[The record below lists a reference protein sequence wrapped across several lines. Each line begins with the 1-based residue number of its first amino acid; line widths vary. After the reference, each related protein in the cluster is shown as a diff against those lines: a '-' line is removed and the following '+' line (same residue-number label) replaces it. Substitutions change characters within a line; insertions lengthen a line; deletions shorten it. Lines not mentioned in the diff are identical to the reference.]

1 MTSGKHMTAS
11 TVPTSS
17 NAGPQKNEAFPQLTA
32 AQLQRLE
39 PHGHR
44 RKLAQGEV
52 VGEPGQPV
60 TKIFVVVSGQ
70 VDAFAQNT
78 VQASKDLAIS
88 FTAGMFT
95 GERSI
100 LAGGRFLGRIAA
112 AVPSE
117 VLEIDRD
124 ELLQVM
130 ATDTELSDIFLRAF
144 ILRRL
149 QLIDR
154 QQGDV
159 VILGSNYC
167 SGLLHILEFLTRNGH
182 PYKMVDLDTDAAS
195 QELLDRFHLTPADI
209 PVVICRGSL
218 VLKNPTVEKLAD
230 CLGLNPT
237 LDRTQIWD
245 VVIVGAGPAGLGAA
259 VYAASE
265 GLNVVVVEAN
275 APGGQAGTSSKIEN
289 YLGFPLGI
297 SGQEL
302 AARAYDQAQK
312 FGARVLIAKTAV
324 RLSCDRKPFRVLL
337 DAGHGDALLA
347 RAVIIATG
355 VEYRKLA
362 MDNLHRF
369 ENAGVYYAATQ
380 MERRMCADDEVAVV
394 GGANS
399 AGQAAVFLA
408 ETAKRVHMLIRSD
421 ALSSTMSR
429 YLISRIDAHP
439 RIEQH
444 TGTEIV
450 GLEGN
455 GHLERVSW
463 RTGPG
468 GQVETHNIRHVFT
481 MTGAEP
487 STKWMAGC
495 VALDG
500 KGFVKTGPALTV
512 DELINAKWPLRRQPY
527 LLETSIPGVLA
538 VGDVRSGS
546 TKRVASAVGEGSIA
560 IATVHQ
566 VLAE

>member
-1 MTSGKHMTAS
+1 MTSS
-11 TVPTSS
+11 TVPLP
-17 NAGPQKNEAFPQLTA
+17 PQLQTESRTNEAFPELTP
-32 AQLQRLE
+32 AQLARIE
-39 PHGHR
+39 PHGR
-44 RKLAQGEV
+44 RRRLAQGEV

-70 VDAFAQNT
+70 LDAVT
-78 VQASKDLAIS
+78 PLQAS
-88 FTAGMFT
+88 TVNMPRVTPGMFT

-100 LAGGRFLGRIAA
+100 LSGGRFLGRISAT
-112 AVPSE
+112 VPSDVIE
-117 VLEIDRD
+117 VERD
-124 ELLQVM
+124 ELLKLIQ
-130 ATDTELSDIFLRAF
+130 TDTELSDIFLRAF

-154 QQGDV
+154 GYGDV
-159 VILGSNYC
+159 VVLGSHHC
-167 SGLLHILEFLTRNGH
+167 SGMLHILEFLTRNGH
-182 PYKMVDLDTDAAS
+182 PYTMRDLDTDAES
-195 QELLDRFHLTPADI
+195 QELLDRFHLSANDV
-209 PVVICRGSL
+209 PVVICRGRS
-218 VLKNPTVEKLAD
+218 VLKNPTIPQLAD
-230 CLGLNPT
+230 CLGLNPA

-245 VVIVGAGPAGLGAA
+245 VVIIGAGPAGLGAG

-265 GLNVVVVEAN
+265 GLNAVIIEAT
-275 APGGQAGTSSKIEN
+275 APGGQAGTSSRIEN

-312 FGARVLIAKTAV
+312 FGARMLIAKTAV
-324 RLSCDRKPFRVLL
+324 RLDCGRKPYGVRL
-337 DAGHGDALLA
+337 DGGNGDALLA
-347 RAVIIATG
+347 RTIIIATG

-362 MDNLHRF
+362 IDNLHRF

-380 MERRMCADDEVAVV
+380 MDGEDCAGGEGAGV
-394 GGANS
+394 GGGES

-408 ETAKRVHMLIRSD
+408 ETAKRVHMVIRAD
-421 ALSSTMSR
+421 ALSDTMSR

-444 TGTEIV
+444 TRTALV

-468 GQVETHNIRHVFT
+468 GRVETQNLRHVFT

-487 STKWMAGC
+487 STKWLAGC
-495 VALDG
+495 LTLDA
-500 KGFVKTGPALTV
+500 KGFLKTGAALTV
-512 DELINAKWPLRRQPY
+512 DELVAAKWPLSRQPY

>member
-1 MTSGKHMTAS
+1 MATT
-11 TVPTSS
+11 TVPAASEVQSESQT
-17 NAGPQKNEAFPQLTA
+17 NDAFPRLTP
-32 AQLQRLE
+32 AQLARIE
-39 PHGHR
+39 PHGRHR
-44 RKLAQGEV
+44 RLAQGEV

-60 TKIFVVVSGQ
+60 TKIFVVLSGQ
-70 VDAFAQNT
+70 LDAVTPLQSST
-78 VQASKDLAIS
+78 VSMPR
-88 FTAGMFT
+88 FTPGMFT

-100 LAGGRFLGRIAA
+100 LTGGRFLGRISAT
-112 AVPSE
+112 VPTE
-117 VLEIDRD
+117 VIEVERD
-124 ELLQVM
+124 ELLKLIQ
-130 ATDTELSDIFLRAF
+130 TDTELSDIFLRAF

-154 QQGDV
+154 GYGDV
-159 VILGSNYC
+159 VVLGSHHC
-167 SGLLHILEFLTRNGH
+167 SGMLHILEFLTRNGH
-182 PYKMVDLDTDAAS
+182 PHSVRDLDTDADS
-195 QELLDRFHLTPADI
+195 QELLDQFHLSANDV
-209 PVVICRGSL
+209 PVVICRGKT
-218 VLKNPTVEKLAD
+218 VLKNPTIQELAD

-245 VVIVGAGPAGLGAA
+245 VVIIGAGPAGLGAA

-265 GLNVVVVEAN
+265 GLNAVIIEAT

-312 FGARVLIAKTAV
+312 FGARVLIARAAV
-324 RLSCDRKPFRVLL
+324 RLACDRKPFRVLL
-337 DAGHGDALLA
+337 EGGGGDGDALLA

-355 VEYRKLA
+355 VAYRKLA
-362 MDNLHRF
+362 IDNLHRF

-408 ETAKRVHMLIRSD
+408 ETAKRVHLLIRSD
-421 ALSSTMSR
+421 ALASTMSR

-444 TGTEIV
+444 TRTEIV

-468 GQVETHNIRHVFT
+468 GQVETRNIRHVFT

-487 STKWMAGC
+487 STGWLAGC
-495 VALDG
+495 LALDG
-500 KGFVKTGPALTV
+500 KGFVKTGAALTA
-512 DELINAKWPLRRQPY
+512 DELVAAQWPLRRQPY

-560 IATVHQ
+560 VATVHQ

>member
-1 MTSGKHMTAS
+1 MTAS

-88 FTAGMFT
+88 FGPGMFT

-159 VILGSNYC
+159 VILGSNHC

-237 LDRTQIWD
+237 LDRAQIWD

-302 AARAYDQAQK
+302 AGRAYDQAQK
-312 FGARVLIAKTAV
+312 FGARVLIAKHAI
-324 RLSCDRKPFRVLL
+324 RLNCDHKPYRVFLGDGEEDVLL
-337 DAGHGDALLA
+337 T
-347 RAVIIATG
+347 RAIIIATG
-355 VEYRKLA
+355 VEYRKL
-362 MDNLHRF
+362 DVGNLAKF

-380 MERRMCADDEVAVV
+380 MERRMCSDEEVAVV

-408 ETAKRVHMLIRSD
+408 ETAQRVHMLIRSGG
-421 ALSSTMSR
+421 LSSTMSR

-439 RIEQH
+439 RIVQH
-444 TGTEIV
+444 PRTEIV
-450 GLEGN
+450 ALEGN
-455 GHLERVSW
+455 GHLERVAW
-463 RTGPG
+463 RSGRNGP
-468 GQVETHNIRHVFT
+468 VETQNLRHVFT

-487 STKWMAGC
+487 STKWLTGC
-495 VALDG
+495 LALDD
-500 KGFVKTGPALTV
+500 KGFVKTGPALTPEDLV
-512 DELINAKWPLRRQPY
+512 HWPLRRQPY
-527 LLETSIPGVLA
+527 LLETSLPGVLA

-560 IATVHQ
+560 VATVHQ

>member
-1 MTSGKHMTAS
+1 MPSP
-11 TVPTSS
+11 TVPD
-17 NAGPQKNEAFPQLTA
+17 AFPQLTA

-44 RKLAQGEV
+44 RKLAHGEV

-60 TKIFVVVSGQ
+60 TKIFVVVSGRLA
-70 VDAFAQNT
+70 AFTQT
-78 VQASKDLAIS
+78 TIQASKDLAIS

-95 GERSI
+95 GERSV
-100 LAGGRFLGRIAA
+100 LAGGRFLGRISAA
-112 AVPSE
+112 MPSE
-117 VLEIDRD
+117 VLEIERD
-124 ELLQVM
+124 ELLKLM
-130 ATDTELSDIFLRAF
+130 AIDTELSDIFLRAF

-154 QQGDV
+154 EQGDV
-159 VILGSNYC
+159 VILGSNHC
-167 SGLLHILEFLTRNGH
+167 SGLLHIFEFLTRNGH
-182 PYKMVDLDTDAAS
+182 PYKMVDLDSDAAS
-195 QELLDRFHLTPADI
+195 QELLDRFHLTLADI

-245 VVIVGAGPAGLGAA
+245 LVIIGAGPAGLGAA

-312 FGARVLIAKTAV
+312 FGARVLIAKHAI
-324 RLSCDRKPFRVLL
+324 RLNCDRKPYRVFLGDAEDDVLL
-337 DAGHGDALLA
+337 T
-347 RAVIIATG
+347 RAIIVATG
-355 VEYRKLA
+355 VEYRKL
-362 MDNLHRF
+362 DVGNLAQF

-380 MERRMCADDEVAVV
+380 MERRMCADDEVAIV

-408 ETAKRVHMLIRSD
+408 ETARRVHMLIRSD
-421 ALSSTMSR
+421 GLSSTMSR

-439 RIEQH
+439 HIVQH
-444 TGTEIV
+444 SRTEIV
-450 GLEGN
+450 ALEGN
-455 GHLERVSW
+455 GHLERVAW
-463 RTGPG
+463 RRGRNG
-468 GQVETHNIRHVFT
+468 AVETQNIRHVFT

-487 STKWMAGC
+487 SAKWLRGC
-495 VALDG
+495 LALDD
-500 KGFVKTGPALTV
+500 KGFVKTGPALTP
-512 DELINAKWPLRRQPY
+512 DDLMHWPLRRQPY
-527 LLETSIPGVLA
+527 LLETSLPGVLA

-560 IATVHQ
+560 VATVHQ

>member
-1 MTSGKHMTAS
+1 MTSS
-11 TVPTSS
+11 TVPAPAKT
-17 NAGPQKNEAFPQLTA
+17 GFQKNEAFPELTA
-32 AQLQRLE
+32 VQLQRLE
-39 PHGHR
+39 PHGRR
-44 RKLAQGEV
+44 RKLTPGEV

-60 TKIFVVVSGQ
+60 TKIFIVLSGQ
-70 VDAFAQNT
+70 LDAFAQT
-78 VQASKDLAIS
+78 AGSIATQPAIS

-112 AVPSE
+112 MMPSE
-117 VLEIDRD
+117 VLEIERD
-124 ELLQVM
+124 ELLTVM
-130 ATDTELSDIFLRAF
+130 ATDTELSDIFLRVF

-159 VILGSNYC
+159 IVLGSNHC

-195 QELLDRFHLTPADI
+195 QELLDRFHLTLDDV
-209 PVVICRGSL
+209 PVVICRGTL
-218 VLKNPTVEKLAD
+218 VLKNPSVEKLAD

-265 GLNVVVVEAN
+265 GLNVVVAEEN

-312 FGARVLIAKTAV
+312 FGARVLIAKHAV
-324 RLSCDRKPFRVLL
+324 RLNCDRKPYRVFLGESEDDVLL
-337 DAGHGDALLA
+337 T
-347 RAVIIATG
+347 RAIIIATG
-355 VEYRKLA
+355 VTYRKLA
-362 MDNLHRF
+362 VPNLSRF
-369 ENAGVYYAATQ
+369 ENVGVYYAATQ
-380 MERRMCADDEVAVV
+380 MERRMCSDEEVAIV

-408 ETAKRVHMLIRSD
+408 ETAKRVHMVIRSGG
-421 ALSSTMSR
+421 LSSTMSR

-439 RIEQH
+439 RIVQH
-444 TGTEIV
+444 TRTEIV
-450 GLEGN
+450 DLEGN
-455 GHLERVSW
+455 GHLERISW
-463 RTGPG
+463 RSGRDGP
-468 GQVETHNIRHVFT
+468 VETQNIRHVFT

-487 STKWMAGC
+487 STKWLAGC
-495 VALDG
+495 LALDDN
-500 KGFVKTGPALTV
+500 GFVKTGPALSA
-512 DELINAKWPLRRQPY
+512 DDLAAAKWPLRRQPY
-527 LLETSIPGVLA
+527 LLETSLPGVLA

-560 IATVHQ
+560 VATVHQ

>member
-1 MTSGKHMTAS
+1 MASS
-11 TVPTSS
+11 TVPV
-17 NAGPQKNEAFPQLTA
+17 APQVQAEARTNEAFPELTPEQLA
-32 AQLQRLE
+32 RIEQHGRRRRL
-39 PHGHR
+39 P
-44 RKLAQGEV
+44 QGEV

-70 VDAFAQNT
+70 LDAVTPLQSRT
-78 VQASKDLAIS
+78 ELMPR
-88 FTAGMFT
+88 FTPGMFT

-100 LAGGRFLGRIAA
+100 LSGGRFLGRISAS
-112 AVPSE
+112 VPSDVIE
-117 VLEIDRD
+117 VERD
-124 ELLQVM
+124 ELLELIQ
-130 ATDTELSDIFLRAF
+130 TDTELSDIFLRAF

-154 QQGDV
+154 GYGDV
-159 VILGSNYC
+159 VVLGSHHC
-167 SGLLHILEFLTRNGH
+167 SGILHILEFLTRNGH
-182 PYKMVDLDTDAAS
+182 PYTFRDLDSDPES
-195 QELLDRFHLTPADI
+195 QELLDQFHLSAADV
-209 PVVICRGSL
+209 PVVICRGRT
-218 VLKNPTVEKLAD
+218 VLKNPTIQKLAD

-245 VVIVGAGPAGLGAA
+245 VVIIGAGAAGLGAA

-265 GLNVVVVEAN
+265 GLNALVIEAN
-275 APGGQAGTSSKIEN
+275 APGGQAGTSSRIEN

-312 FGARVLIAKTAV
+312 FGARMLIAKTAV
-324 RLSCDRKPFRVLL
+324 RLNCDRKPYRVLL
-337 DAGHGDALLA
+337 DAGDGEALFA
-347 RAVIIATG
+347 RTIVIATG

-362 MDNLHRF
+362 IENLQRF

-380 MERRMCADDEVAVV
+380 MERRMCGDEEVAVV

-408 ETAKRVHMLIRSD
+408 ENARRVHLLIRSD
-421 ALSSTMSR
+421 ALSETMSR
-429 YLISRIDAHP
+429 YLISRIEAHP
-439 RIEQH
+439 RIAQH
-444 TGTEIV
+444 TLTEIV

-455 GHLERVSW
+455 EHLERVSW
-463 RTGPG
+463 RTGRG
-468 GQVETHNIRHVFT
+468 GAVETQNIRHVFT

-487 STKWMAGC
+487 STQWLAGC
-495 VALDG
+495 LALDA
-500 KGFVKTGPALTV
+500 KGFVKTGAALTV
-512 DELINAKWPLRRQPY
+512 DELVAARWPLRRQPY

-560 IATVHQ
+560 VATVHQ

>member
-1 MTSGKHMTAS
+1 MATSP
-11 TVPTSS
+11 VPAPSQLQTESRT
-17 NAGPQKNEAFPQLTA
+17 NEAFPELTP
-32 AQLQRLE
+32 AQLARVE
-39 PHGHR
+39 PHGR
-44 RKLAQGEV
+44 RRRLTQGEV

-70 VDAFAQNT
+70 LDAVT
-78 VQASKDLAIS
+78 PLQASTANMPR
-88 FTAGMFT
+88 FTPGMFT

-100 LAGGRFLGRIAA
+100 LSGGRFLGRISATM
-112 AVPSE
+112 PSDVIE
-117 VLEIDRD
+117 VERD
-124 ELLQVM
+124 ELLKLIQ
-130 ATDTELSDIFLRAF
+130 TDTDLSDIFLRAF

-154 QQGDV
+154 GYGDV
-159 VILGSNYC
+159 VVLGSHHC
-167 SGLLHILEFLTRNGH
+167 SGMLHILEFLTRNGH
-182 PYKMVDLDTDAAS
+182 PYTVRDLDTDAES
-195 QELLDRFHLTPADI
+195 QELLDRFHLSANDV
-209 PVVICRGSL
+209 PVVICRGRS
-218 VLKNPTVEKLAD
+218 VLKNPTIPQLAD

-245 VVIVGAGPAGLGAA
+245 VVIIGAGPAGLGAG

-265 GLNVVVVEAN
+265 GLNAVIIEAT
-275 APGGQAGTSSKIEN
+275 APGGQAGTSSRIEN

-312 FGARVLIAKTAV
+312 FGARMLIAKTAV
-324 RLSCDRKPFRVLL
+324 RLDCSRKPYRVRL
-337 DAGHGDALLA
+337 DGGNGDALLA
-347 RAVIIATG
+347 RTIIIATG

-362 MDNLHRF
+362 IDNLHRF

-380 MERRMCADDEVAVV
+380 MERRMCADEEVAVV

-408 ETAKRVHMLIRSD
+408 ETAKRVHMVIRAD
-421 ALSSTMSR
+421 ALSDTMSR

-444 TGTEIV
+444 TRTELV

-463 RTGPG
+463 RTGSG
-468 GQVETHNIRHVFT
+468 GLVEMQNLRHVFT

-487 STKWMAGC
+487 STKWLAGC
-495 VALDG
+495 LTLDA
-500 KGFVKTGPALTV
+500 KGFVKTGAALTV
-512 DELINAKWPLRRQPY
+512 DALVAAKWPLRRQPY

-538 VGDVRSGS
+538 VGDVRSSS

>member
-1 MTSGKHMTAS
+1 MTSGNHMTS
-11 TVPTSS
+11 PTVP
-17 NAGPQKNEAFPQLTA
+17 EAFPQLTA
-32 AQLQRLE
+32 ALLQRLE

-44 RKLAQGEV
+44 RKLAPGEV

-70 VDAFAQNT
+70 LDAFTQKT
-78 VQASKDLAIS
+78 IGVSKDLAIS
-88 FTAGMFT
+88 FTPGMFT
-95 GERSI
+95 GERSV

-112 AVPSE
+112 VLPSE

-130 ATDTELSDIFLRAF
+130 ATDTELSDIFLLAF

-159 VILGSNYC
+159 VILGSNHC

-237 LDRTQIWD
+237 LDRAQIWD

-312 FGARVLIAKTAV
+312 FGARVLIAKHAI
-324 RLSCDRKPFRVLL
+324 RLNCDRKPYRVLL
-337 DAGHGDALLA
+337 GAG
-347 RAVIIATG
+347 
-355 VEYRKLA
+355 E
-362 MDNLHRF
+362 
-369 ENAGVYYAATQ
+369 
-380 MERRMCADDEVAVV
+380 
-394 GGANS
+394 
-399 AGQAAVFLA
+399 AAVFLA
-408 ETAKRVHMLIRSD
+408 ETAQRVHMLIRSGG
-421 ALSSTMSR
+421 LSSTMSR

-439 RIEQH
+439 RIVQH
-444 TGTEIV
+444 PRTEIV
-450 GLEGN
+450 ALEGN
-455 GHLERVSW
+455 GHLERVAW
-463 RTGPG
+463 RSGRDGP
-468 GQVETHNIRHVFT
+468 VETQNVRHVFT

-487 STKWMAGC
+487 STKWLRGC
-495 VALDG
+495 LALDE
-500 KGFVKTGPALTV
+500 KGFVKTGPALTPDDLV
-512 DELINAKWPLRRQPY
+512 HWPLRRQPY
-527 LLETSIPGVLA
+527 LLETSLPGVLA

-560 IATVHQ
+560 VASVHQ
-566 VLAE
+566 ILAE